1 MKTMH
6 RNSTLGLAIGSVLTA
21 AFALA
26 LTALTD
32 TGAGGAY
39 AFLFL
44 GVFIFMV
51 FLIWP
56 ERSRP
61 FRGRG
66 RHAPK
71 KRRVHARHEPR

>member
-6 RNSTLGLAIGSVLTA
+6 RNSPAGLAIGSAVTA
-21 AFALA
+21 ALALA
-26 LTALTD
+26 LTVLTD

-39 AFLFL
+39 AFLFV

-56 ERSRP
+56 ERTRPHRGGSRP
-61 FRGRG
+61 AQPART
-66 RHAPK
+66 
-71 KRRVHARHEPR
+71 RREPL

>member
-6 RNSTLGLAIGSVLTA
+6 RNSPLGLAIGSALTA
-21 AFALA
+21 AVALA

-39 AFLFL
+39 AFLFA
-44 GVFIFMV
+44 GMFVFCV

-61 FRGRG
+61 LGSGG
-66 RHAPK
+66 RHSA
-71 KRRVHARHEPR
+71 RRPRTRREPR

>member
-6 RNSTLGLAIGSVLTA
+6 RNSPVGLAIGSALTA

-39 AFLFL
+39 AFLFV

-56 ERSRP
+56 ERTRP
-61 FRGRG
+61 FRSGSNRQSV
-66 RHAPK
+66 
-71 KRRVHARHEPR
+71 RRQPR